1 MIQVTRLDGTEV
13 WINHDLIVTLERT
26 PDTLMTLTTGVHV
39 RVLESVEDVV
49 ERVVAF
55 RRRLLAA
62 PLVVEPDAP
71 DPALTVDVAR
81 EG

>member
-1 MIQVTRLDGTEV
+1 MIQVTRLDGAEV

-39 RVLESVEDVV
+39 RVRESVEDVV

-62 PLVVEPDAP
+62 PIVVQPADAP
-71 DPALTVDVAR
+71 PPSATPTG